1 MSETKMGRHEN
12 KKATSKGGS
21 RKIKLCEITG
31 VSKNP
36 KFAQMQG
43 AKETCEHPPCG
54 LPAYP
59 TSQRCIWGI
68 CKQENEVSEKG
79 NL

>member
-1 MSETKMGRHEN
+1 MAEIVAALFIMSETKMSRHEH

-21 RKIKLCEITG
+21 RKIKLCGIKG

-43 AKETCEHPPCG
+43 AKKI
-54 LPAYP
+54 
-59 TSQRCIWGI
+59 SQRRI
-68 CKQENEVSEKG
+68 
-79 NL
+79 

>member
-1 MSETKMGRHEN
+1 MSETKMGRYEH

-21 RKIKLCEITG
+21 RKIKLCGIKG

-43 AKETCEHPPCG
+43 AKKICEHPQCG

-59 TSQRCIWGI
+59 TSQRRI
-68 CKQENEVSEKG
+68 
-79 NL
+79 